1 MEQKKKLDLI
11 KKIKEQKEEITKAIK
26 MKENI
31 SKLNEFCK
39 KKLEK

>member
-1 MEQKKKLDLI
+1 MKQKKKLI
-11 KKIKEQKEEITKAIK
+11 VIQKIKEQKEEIIKAIK
-26 MKENI
+26 MQENI